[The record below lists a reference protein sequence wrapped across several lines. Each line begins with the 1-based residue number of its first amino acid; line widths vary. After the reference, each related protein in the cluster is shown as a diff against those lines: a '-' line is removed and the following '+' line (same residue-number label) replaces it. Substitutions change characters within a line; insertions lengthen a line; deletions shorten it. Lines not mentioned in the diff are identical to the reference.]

1 MDKLKT
7 TASIFELPKLLGIIQ
22 QVEYELPLRDRCP
35 DGEKCPYEG
44 VLTAEG
50 CRKGVCVRY
59 RVWVHSR
66 DRRNWVIE
74 GRRMRVAD
82 WGGCIP
88 PAVADALWELAG
100 RYDVGVWYEYD
111 FSCLGVIG
119 MCNPVLDKRK
129 CGVIINGVRLPMPY
143 YCNSVEEC
151 VERILEDYKR
161 ELERLREPPKLS
173 SHKAEELLK
182 KYPELGA
189 LDMEWVK
196 AWAPHA
202 RERLVEIAEVMR
214 KYPWMVGVVKKRP
227 PDNLNPYTVEVYV
240 AKDGSVV
247 CLSLSRWTYC
257 AQNGAVKAVKLE
269 LEFSRYEVYE
279 GKKCVVYRP
288 KGLLTFTAVGKEYV
302 KIL

>member
-1 MDKLKT
+1 MVKT
-7 TASIFELPKLLGIIQ
+7 SVNVFELPQRLGILQ
-22 QVEYELPLRDRCP
+22 YVEYDPSPRECAH
-35 DGEKCPYEG
+35 DGCLYEG
-44 VLTAEG
+44 VLIAEG
-50 CRKGVCVRY
+50 CRKGVCIRYHVKVRSKGKTWETREFR
-59 RVWVHSR
+59 RVR
-66 DRRNWVIE
+66 IGDR
-74 GRRMRVAD
+74 
-82 WGGCIP
+82 GGCIP

-143 YCNSVEEC
+143 YCTVEEC
-151 VERILEDYKR
+151 VEQILEYYKR
-161 ELERLREPPKLS
+161 EVEKMKEPPKLYINN
-173 SHKAEELLK
+173 AEELLK
-182 KYPELGA
+182 KYPELEAFGA
-189 LDMEWVK
+189 EWVK

-214 KYPWMVGVVKKRP
+214 RYPWMTDVIKKRP
-227 PDNLNPYTVEVYV
+227 MDSLNPHEITAYV
-240 AKDGSVV
+240 VKDSSLV
-247 CLSLSRWTYC
+247 CLSLNHRTYC

-279 GKKCVVYRP
+279 GKKWAVYRP